1 MSHAASTAASTAVS
15 AAASATTSSRIL
27 AAGVTF
33 AACTPYLP
41 LGLQYTAYLGCGVAA
56 LSVLRQSGRLPHLL
70 NHPVFQAAAL
80 LWTWLLLSAAWS
92 PAPGTTIVS
101 HAWTYSLMLWVT
113 PIALA
118 CDAASARRA
127 LHAFVAATSVLALV
141 VLADHGGL
149 LPSSLPWRPFLGVI
163 GNQRISFSLL
173 LALSATLALH
183 LSLQA
188 GTPRRRYGLA
198 LGVALCLAGLAL
210 QDRRTGMLAAPV
222 LLAALAMAY
231 LRSWPRRLALLAV
244 ISAAAVSVW
253 HWVPQ
258 VQQRFAEGAAELRS
272 YRSDGDVSSSW
283 GMRARMLEVT
293 ARMTAERPLVGHGLG
308 SWVTRWRERV
318 SGSAA
323 LLGNT
328 TPHNEYLL
336 LMVQGGLV
344 ALAALLLLAVRAVR
358 GLARRGQ
365 AAVPAVLVLT
375 AIAWAAL
382 FNVVLRDSKFAL
394 PLLTLSALAWAA
406 STIARP
412 ARVMARAA
420 APYQAV

>member
-1 MSHAASTAASTAVS
+1 MTRGAMAVAPTGASSQV
-15 AAASATTSSRIL
+15 L
-27 AAGVTF
+27 AAGLLF
-33 AACTPYLP
+33 AACSPYLP
-41 LGLQYTAYLGCGVAA
+41 LGLQYTAYLGCGLAA
-56 LSVLRQSGRLPHLL
+56 VSVLWRSGRLATLL
-70 NHPVFQAAAL
+70 GHPIFHAAAL
-80 LWTWLLLSAAWS
+80 LWAWLLLTAAWS
-92 PAPGTTIVS
+92 PASRSSIVT

-118 CDAASARRA
+118 CDASSARRA

-141 VLADHGGL
+141 VLADRSGM
-149 LPSSLPWRPFLGVI
+149 LPSSLPWRPFVGVI

-173 LALSATLALH
+173 LALSAALALH

-188 GTPRRRYGLA
+188 PTPRGRYLLA
-198 LGVALCLAGLAL
+198 LGVVVCLSGLTL

-231 LRSWPRRLALLAV
+231 LRTWPRRLALLGV
-244 ISAAAVSVW
+244 IALAAAAVWQV
-253 HWVPQ
+253 VPQ

-272 YRSDGDVSSSW
+272 YRSEGDVSSSW

-293 ARMTAERPLVGHGLG
+293 ARMAVERPIAGHGLG
-308 SWVTRWRERV
+308 SWVVRWRERV
-318 SGSAA
+318 SGSAV
-323 LLGNT
+323 LEGNT

-336 LMVQGGLV
+336 LLVQGGVV
-344 ALAALLLLAVRAVR
+344 AWAALLLLVVRVLR
-358 GLARRGQ
+358 GVSGRGK

-375 AIAWAAL
+375 ALAWAAL

-412 ARVMARAA
+412 APATSRVDASH
-420 APYQAV
+420 PSV